1 MTYTIGLF
9 LYGAAFVNGVTL
21 KHDSYSAESA
31 LAQLDETAQ
40 LVTPCL
46 CFRYKDGAIGATGS
60 TEPADAIFWSKIELG
75 GYITTPD
82 SNN

>member
-46 CFRYKDGAIGATGS
+46 CFRYKGGVAAVV
-60 TEPADAIFWSKIELG
+60 ADFWDPIENG
-75 GYITTPD
+75 GYIVD
-82 SNN
+82 VSN